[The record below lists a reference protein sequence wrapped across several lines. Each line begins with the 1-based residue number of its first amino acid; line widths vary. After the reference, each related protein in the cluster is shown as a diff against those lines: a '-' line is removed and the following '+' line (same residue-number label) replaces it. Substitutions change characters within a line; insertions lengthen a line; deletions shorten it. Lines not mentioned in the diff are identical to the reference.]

1 VKKTTFSLALL
12 FCALPLIA
20 GPGTTGY
27 ELFRVDG
34 FARSAS
40 LAGSVVARGGD
51 LSSLR
56 TNPAGLALIG
66 RKTALAGFTKHVLD
80 INQGTL
86 AYATPFRSKAVLA
99 LSLDYLNYGSF
110 DRADENGQVLGE
122 FGASDFQ
129 ITAGAAQKMT
139 DVLRLGGSLKYQYRD
154 IDGISAS
161 AVAIDAGAQYETAFN
176 NWSVGGAV
184 KNFGAAT
191 SSFLSEKDDLPTS
204 YELGFA
210 APLEHL
216 PVFFSVTG
224 AYTSAEGIEGRGG
237 LEITFTPHVLARLGY
252 STVGIDQRTGLSS
265 DALAG
270 FSGGLGLKWNRLAL
284 DYSVTSHGE
293 IGLLNRFTLTST
305 L

>member
-1 VKKTTFSLALL
+1 VKLIISSLTLL
-12 FCALPLIA
+12 LSALPLLA

-40 LAGSVVARGGD
+40 LAGSVIARGGD

-56 TNPAGLALIG
+56 TNPAGLALIE
-66 RKTALAGFTKHVLD
+66 RKTASAGFTKHVLD

-86 AYATPFRSKAVLA
+86 AYATRFRERTVLA
-99 LSLDYLNYGSF
+99 LALDYLNYGSF
-110 DRADENGQVLGE
+110 DRADENGQLNGE

-129 ITAGAAQKMT
+129 MTAAAAQKMT
-139 DVLRLGGSLKYQYRD
+139 DVLRLGGALKYQYRD

-161 AVAIDAGAQYETAFN
+161 AVAIDAGAQYETGFN

-184 KNFGAAT
+184 KNLGAAT

-204 YELGFA
+204 YELGLA

-216 PVFFSVTG
+216 PVFFSVAG
-224 AYTSAEGIEGRGG
+224 AYTSAEGIEARGG
-237 LEITFTPHVLARLGY
+237 LEISFSPYVAARLGY

-284 DYSVTSHGE
+284 DYALTSHGE
-293 IGLLNRFTLTST
+293 IGLLNRFTLASA